1 LKVFA
6 KGEHEGVLK
15 SQHSKDIY
23 MIYIISMY
31 ILVWSWLINMNINCK
46 TSHKGNE

>member
-6 KGEHEGVLK
+6 KGEHEGALK

-23 MIYIISMY
+23 MFYIYVYISMV
-31 ILVWSWLINMNINCK
+31 LVNK
-46 TSHKGNE
+46 HEHKL